1 MADGRWA
8 ELTFF
13 EQMANI
19 GSEVIR
25 ALKWREKGKPDYA
38 SAAADRALELLW
50 LTIDDPRNRDRL
62 KKLCRLYEYL
72 ADYFY
77 CDNAYSTEPQKLRNY
92 CFAFNYAA
100 RLRS

>member
-1 MADGRWA
+1 MPPPQRTARS
-8 ELTFF
+8 
-13 EQMANI
+13 NCS
-19 GSEVIR
+19 GSPSTIP
-25 ALKWREKGKPDYA
+25 ATYGAPQQD
-38 SAAADRALELLW
+38 LW
-50 LTIDDPRNRDRL
+50 IARNRDRL